1 MANPKLTV
9 DDFTNQPQAMTAED
23 VNNQDARTRL
33 WQSLNYSYGQQR
45 KQSDEQYAKAQAQSW
60 QQAFARGMQRSS
72 YASAVA
78 ANLAKQGIDANNN
91 IYAAQIADYQNR
103 LGQLEQQEKEDE
115 RWERQFAADRE
126 DSAWNKEFQTDQFK
140 YQKSRDAVGD
150 QQWEKQFN
158 EGVRQFDLQY
168 ALQNA
173 AASGG
178 GGAGGTGGYTGDPNA
193 GYTPPPGLSNGDQE
207 LAAADAAMALFEK
220 GKQIQAA
227 PAKQMQIDQYQRQIN
242 ALTKRLGTVK
252 TVSERNEITN
262 QIGVLNQKIRDMR

>member
-1 MANPKLTV
+1 MANKKLTV

-33 WQSLNYSYGQQR
+33 WQSLGYSYGQQR

-60 QQAFARGMQRSS
+60 QQALARGMQRSS

-78 ANLAKQGIDANNN
+78 ANLAKQGIDASNN

-103 LGQLEQQEKEDE
+103 IGQLEQQELENDWRE
-115 RWERQFAADRE
+115 REFAANRD
-126 DSAWNKEFQTDQFK
+126 DAMWNRNFQTGQFE

-150 QQWEKQFN
+150 QQWQKQFD

-178 GGAGGTGGYTGDPNA
+178 SGGGSSYTGNPGTNNPFEDYNPSYVKASNA
-193 GYTPPPGLSNGDQE
+193 VNTTANNIG
-207 LAAADAAMALFEK
+207 
-220 GKQIQAA
+220 
-227 PAKQMQIDQYQRQIN
+227 N
-242 ALTKRLGTVK
+242 ALSSAMKAQSKQTAINKK
-252 TVSERNEITN
+252 TNVLKKTN
-262 QIGVLNQKIRDMR
+262 QIQLAR

>member
-60 QQAFARGMQRSS
+60 QQALARGMQRSS

-103 LGQLEQQEKEDE
+103 LGQLEQQEKEDD

-126 DSAWNKEFQTDQFK
+126 DSAWNKEFQTGQFE

-150 QQWEKQFN
+150 QQWQKQFDEDTRRWN
-158 EGVRQFDLQY
+158 LNYD
-168 ALQNA
+168 LQNA
-173 AASGG
+173 AASGASGGSG
-178 GGAGGTGGYTGDPNA
+178 GGGGNGGANGAGLDGLNGLT
-193 GYTPPPGLSNGDQE
+193 GLSDQDLFNAT
-207 LAAADAAMALFEK
+207 LANAFVK
-220 GKQIQAA
+220 GTQNAVSGAKATAIQN
-227 PAKQMQIDQYQRQIN
+227 YQNQIN
-242 ALTKRLGTVK
+242 ALRSRTAPT
-252 TVSERNEITN
+252 TERERRDIEN
-262 QIGVLNQKIRDMR
+262 QIKSLQQKINSLR